1 VSHLLNLYVNCVLIL
16 ASSVHRVFGMVEYKP
31 FVRLVG
37 AVVLYPKY
45 PLRWCR
51 GTRDGIDFSKDDGF
65 FAVTLAIN
73 SIIGEKLK
81 SNSGE
86 EADAGAGVDF
96 SYTVQEVIP
105 ESEVHAHH
113 DQLAALIPSRHR
125 AALLDMLAG
134 RPAYSPDE
142 TILASMLFAAIL
154 ENDAIDDLALEIFG
168 VLPSPTINNEGDS
181 PFETSIATHL
191 SKVGPVVEANS
202 HIAWAN
208 TVKCLSSLGFMF
220 LERLIFHTWTEG
232 GQCIDVVPFEHFYNS
247 STFIQ
252 ALGKSLTS
260 FALQAQSHLHD
271 ASSIRDIFSVCIRR
285 RYSSSRD
292 ANDCLPSTDSEKLIC
307 SLQNYY
313 PSNLIDNASVLA
325 GETVYVGAYIES
337 STSDL
342 LLFNHDNE
350 AAMCALQTTLH
361 LRSLLNCI
369 QEFYNR
375 FVSNS
380 DTRWSSRRE
389 FLSFQTTE
397 EADYVIL
404 SIGGIQMTPP
414 QEVGTDVD
422 LQGRTCFRCTLPRKS
437 RGNQDLIIGDNGMKI
452 SVGVNSDLEL
462 IMGPLELL
470 VTKPKGDSSNRCT
483 VLAVILLRSII
494 ASATEVS

>member
-1 VSHLLNLYVNCVLIL
+1 
-16 ASSVHRVFGMVEYKP
+16 MVEYKP

-37 AVVLYPKY
+37 AVALYPKY
-45 PLRWCR
+45 PLRWCGR

-73 SIIGEKLK
+73 SLIGEKLK
-81 SNSGE
+81 SSSGE

-96 SYTVQEVIP
+96 SHTVQEFIA
-105 ESEVHAHH
+105 EIEVHANHH
-113 DQLAALIPSRHR
+113 QLAADSGQLIPSRHR

-134 RPAYSPDE
+134 RPAYSSDE

-191 SKVGPVVEANS
+191 SKVGPVVDANS
-202 HIAWAN
+202 HVALAN
-208 TVKCLSSLGFMF
+208 TVKCVSTLGLML
-220 LERLIFHTWTEG
+220 LERLIFHTWTEA

-252 ALGKSLTS
+252 ALGRSLSS
-260 FALQAQSHLHD
+260 FASQAQSHLHD
-271 ASSIRDIFSVCIRR
+271 ASSIRDIFSACIRR

-313 PSNLIDNASVLA
+313 PSNFIDNASVLA
-325 GETVYVGAYIES
+325 GEIVYVGAYIES

-350 AAMCALQTTLH
+350 TAMCALQTTLH

-375 FVSNS
+375 FISSS

-389 FLSFQTTE
+389 CLSFRTIE

-404 SIGGIQMTPP
+404 SIGGIQMTPS
-414 QEVGTDVD
+414 QEVGTDID
-422 LQGRTCFRCTLPRKS
+422 LRGRTFFRCTLPRKS
-437 RGNQDLIIGDNGMKI
+437 RGNQDLIIGDNGIKI
-452 SVGVNSDLEL
+452 RVAVNSDLEL
-462 IMGPLELL
+462 IIGPLELF
-470 VTKPKGDSSNRCT
+470 VTKSKGDSSDRCT
-483 VLAVILLRSII
+483 VLAVVPLRSII